1 MKYHKKETGNYENIR
16 NYATVQKFRISI
28 IFVEKKLYII
38 SARMH
43 SFFFRLTV
51 KTFILL

>member
-1 MKYHKKETGNYENIR
+1 MKYHKNETGNYENIW

-28 IFVEKKLYII
+28 IFVGKELYII

-43 SFFFRLTV
+43 SFFLD
-51 KTFILL
+51 